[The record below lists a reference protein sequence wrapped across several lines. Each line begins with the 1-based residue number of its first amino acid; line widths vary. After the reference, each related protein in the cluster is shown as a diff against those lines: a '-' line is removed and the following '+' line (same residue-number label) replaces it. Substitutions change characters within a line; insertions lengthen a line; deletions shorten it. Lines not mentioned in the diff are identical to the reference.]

1 MSAVTYFDTLATPL
15 GELLFTSDGDAL
27 TGLSVD
33 AAPVETFVRN
43 RAKLKDAVAQMRA
56 YLAGELTS
64 FTLPLGQAGTPF
76 QQKVWDELR
85 RIPFGETISYRQLA
99 ERVGK
104 PLACRAVGSANG
116 RNQLIIAVPC
126 HRVIAADG
134 TLGGY
139 GGGLW
144 RKEWLLAHEQRS

>member
-1 MSAVTYFDTLATPL
+1 MSAITYFDTLATPL

-27 TGLSVD
+27 TGLSVE
-33 AAPVETFVRN
+33 ATPAEGAVRN
-43 RAKLKDAVAQMRA
+43 KAKLKEAVAQLRA
-56 YLAGELTS
+56 YLAGELTA
-64 FTLPLGQAGTPF
+64 FTLPMEQPGTPF
-76 QQKVWDELR
+76 QKSVWEELG

-99 ERVGK
+99 ERVRK
-104 PLACRAVGSANG
+104 PLASRAVGAANG
-116 RNQLIIAVPC
+116 RNRIIIVVPC

-144 RKEWLLAHEQRS
+144 RKQWLLDREGK

>member
-1 MSAVTYFDTLATPL
+1 MSAVTYFDTLASPL
-15 GELLFTSDGDAL
+15 GDLLFTTDGEAL

-33 AAPVETFVRN
+33 AVPQADFVRDS
-43 RAKLKDAVAQMRA
+43 AKLRPAVAEMRA
-56 YLAGELTS
+56 YLAGELKT
-64 FTLPLGQAGTPF
+64 FTVPMRQPGTPF
-76 QQKVWDELR
+76 QRTVWDELC

-99 ERVGK
+99 ERVGN

-116 RNQLIIAVPC
+116 RNQLIVAVPC

-144 RKEWLLAHEQRS
+144 RKEWLLAHERK

>member
-1 MSAVTYFDTLATPL
+1 MSAVTYFDTLPTPL

-27 TGLSVD
+27 TGLSVED
-33 AAPVETFVRN
+33 TPAEGAVRS
-43 RAKLKDAVAQMRA
+43 RAKLKETVAQMRA
-56 YLAGELTS
+56 YLAGELTA
-64 FTLPLGQAGTPF
+64 FTMPMEQSGTPF
-76 QQKVWDELR
+76 QKSVWEELA
-85 RIPFGETISYRQLA
+85 RIPYGETISYRQLA

-104 PLACRAVGSANG
+104 PLASRAVGNANG
-116 RNQLIIAVPC
+116 RNQVIVVVPC

-144 RKEWLLAHEQRS
+144 RKEWLLAHERK

>member
-1 MSAVTYFDTLATPL
+1 MSAVTYFDTLPTPL
-15 GELLFTSDGDAL
+15 GDLLFTSDGDAL

-33 AAPVETFVRN
+33 AAPREEFVRD
-43 RAKLKDAVAQMRA
+43 RAKLKPAVAQMRA
-56 YLAGELTS
+56 YLAGELTT
-64 FTLPLGQAGTPF
+64 FTVPMEQPGTPF

-104 PLACRAVGSANG
+104 PLASRAVGSANG
-116 RNQLIIAVPC
+116 RNQVIVVVPC

-144 RKEWLLAHEQRS
+144 RKEWLLAHERK

>member
-1 MSAVTYFDTLATPL
+1 
-15 GELLFTSDGDAL
+15 
-27 TGLSVD
+27 
-33 AAPVETFVRN
+33 
-43 RAKLKDAVAQMRA
+43 MRA
-56 YLAGELTS
+56 YLAGELKA
-64 FTLPLGQAGTPF
+64 FTVPMRQPGTPF
-76 QQKVWDELR
+76 QKKVWEELV

-99 ERVGK
+99 KRVGK

-116 RNQLIIAVPC
+116 RNQLIVAVPC

-144 RKEWLLAHEQRS
+144 RKEWLLAHERK

>member
-15 GELLFTSDGDAL
+15 GELLFTTDGDAL
-27 TGLSVD
+27 TGLRVD
-33 AAPVETFVRN
+33 APPSQEFVRD
-43 RAKLKDAVAQMRA
+43 RVKLKPAVAQMRA
-56 YLAGELTS
+56 YLAGELTT
-64 FTLPLGQAGTPF
+64 FTVPMEQAGTSF

-85 RIPFGETISYRQLA
+85 RIPFGETISYRELA

-116 RNQLIIAVPC
+116 RNRLIIAVPC

-144 RKEWLLAHEQRS
+144 RKEWLLAHERR